1 MDSSI
6 LNGLLTTVFTSACFF
21 AYKMIKRYTLKSS
34 CVNNE
39 LHISVKDLNE
49 KVDATHEF
57 IKMVTLELIDG
68 VNQYKK
74 QQEGT
79 ITTSPVETEDMKDSH

>member
-1 MDSSI
+1 MDTSV
-6 LNGLLTTVFTSACFF
+6 LNGLLTTVFTSACFI
-21 AYKMIKRYTLKSS
+21 AYKIIKRYTLKSS

-39 LHISVKDLNE
+39 LHITVKDLNE

-57 IKMVTLELIDG
+57 IKMITLELVNG

-79 ITTSPVETEDMKDSH
+79 ITPAVETEDMKETK